1 MLFPSVL
8 SFGIFISQVWSLSYP
23 STFWPAGAPLAVR
36 SPYLNS
42 YLNLTTGANHANEWP
57 QHWTEDHIVAWDLWI
72 SVDGEYLQLFGGGG
86 GPATN
91 LINVALTPTRT
102 ILVIQ
107 AGPMDVN
114 VTFLSP
120 IETDSLVRQSFPFT
134 YLYVDAVSRDGR
146 QHDVQFYTDVTGEWL
161 SNDIT
166 DNIRW
171 STAQKPSFI
180 YHEASLSSPSSMN
193 EDGEMA
199 LDATLYY
206 ATPWSS
212 TVTFRTGDA
221 AVTRPMWTHNKTLS
235 NTQDNNYRAINDNW
249 PTFSFAF
256 DAGNITTSPTLM
268 WALGLVRNPSIKY
281 RQQDRYSYFWTEYDN
296 IDQGIN
302 AFLQDFEDA
311 QNRADNLDESI
322 LSAARNISSDY
333 GDLVT
338 LAARQTL
345 ASTDITV
352 SKAADGSWNST
363 DIKMFMKD
371 IGSSRRVNPVDVMY
385 ASIPAFLHFNASW
398 AGYLLEPL
406 LDYQQSTLSQV
417 LYAAPDLGEQYPIA
431 SGNTSPPVNESIS
444 TSADMLIMA
453 WMYGTYST
461 DSAFLRQYYTLF
473 RQWAEYLKN
482 VTSASAGF
490 VDSDGLDNVNLELKS
505 IIGIACTGKIAGAI
519 GQSGDA
525 DDYES
530 LAQSYMSSWQSSAS
544 EGNHLVSTYGNA
556 STWSLIYNMFP
567 DRLLNLSLVEED
579 TYSSQDTFYLS
590 QISDG
595 NASPGIFGIQ
605 YDSTVDQ
612 VAKSHWTML
621 TAGAT
626 RNTDVR
632 DGLVSAAH
640 QKGSSNAS
648 AGVFPTTYNAQ
659 NGTTVGGRASPAQG
673 AIFSLLAL
681 NLDPLKGASSSGG
694 KEGSSSSTTATATG
708 AIVGG
713 VVVGVVTIA
722 VVVVCI
728 FFWRRRK
735 QRGYHMAQPQ
745 AAELALDQ
753 SPENQYAPMAS
764 QIIPYGPASHFTP
777 PLVSA
782 WSSDSKLMRLMPP
795 RQDVYSAST
804 SGANSRSAI
813 SSEADTATQ
822 LRDEVENLRREME
835 QIRVQTAYQAPPE
848 YELDPTSGSSSE
860 GTPAQS
866 IPGRQLH

>member
-1 MLFPSVL
+1 MFFPYVL
-8 SFGIFISQVWSLSYP
+8 ISGVLISQVWSLANP
-23 STFWPAGAPLAVR
+23 STFWPAAAPLAVR

-42 YLNLTTGANHANEWP
+42 YLNLITGANHANEWP

-91 LINVALTPTRT
+91 LTNIALTPTRT
-102 ILVIQ
+102 ILMIQ

-120 IETDSLVRQSFPFT
+120 IEPDSLVRQSFPFT
-134 YLYVDAVSRDGR
+134 YLSVDVVSRDGR
-146 QHDVQFYTDVTGEWL
+146 EHDIQFYTDVTGEWL

-166 DNIRW
+166 DSVRW
-171 STAQKPSFI
+171 NTAQKSSFI

-212 TVTFRTGDA
+212 SVTFQTGDA
-221 AVTRPMWTHNKTLS
+221 AVARPMWAQNKTLS
-235 NTQDNNYRAINDNW
+235 NTQDDNYRAINDNW

-256 DAGNITTSPTLM
+256 DAGNITTSSTLM
-268 WALGLVRNPSIKY
+268 WALGLVRSPSIRY
-281 RQQDRYSYFWTEYDN
+281 RQQDRYPYFWTEYDD

-322 LSAARNISSDY
+322 LSAARDISPDY
-333 GDLVT
+333 GDLVS

-371 IGSSRRVNPVDVMY
+371 MGSSRRVNPVDVIY
-385 ASIPAFLHFNASW
+385 ASVPAFLCFNASW

-406 LDYQQSTLSQV
+406 LDYQQLTLSQA
-417 LYAAPDLGEQYPIA
+417 LYAAPDLGAQYPTA
-431 SGNTSPPVNESIS
+431 LGNTSPPVNESIS
-444 TSADMLIMA
+444 NSADMLILA
-453 WMYGTYST
+453 WMYGAYST
-461 DSAFLRQYYTLF
+461 DSAFLRRYYTLF
-473 RQWAEYLKN
+473 KQWAEYLKN

-490 VDSDGLDNVNLELKS
+490 VDSDGLDNVNLELKG
-505 IIGIACTGKIAGAI
+505 IIGIACMGKIAEAI
-519 GQSGDA
+519 GQSDDA
-525 DDYES
+525 GDYES
-530 LAQSYMSSWQSSAS
+530 LAQSRMSSWQSSGS
-544 EGNHLVSTYGNA
+544 EGSHLVSTYGNA
-556 STWSLIYNMFP
+556 STWSLIYNMFS
-567 DRLLNLSLVEED
+567 DRILNLSLVEED
-579 TYSSQDTFYLS
+579 THSTSAR
-590 QISDG
+590 SDD
-595 NASPGIFGIQ
+595 AGIFGVQ
-605 YDSTVDQ
+605 YDSTVGQ

-632 DGLVSAAH
+632 DGLVLEVH
-640 QKGSSNAS
+640 QKASSNAS
-648 AGVFPTTYNAQ
+648 AG
-659 NGTTVGGRASPAQG
+659 NGTTLGGQASPAQG

-681 NLDPLKGASSSGG
+681 NLDPLEFSSSSDGI
-694 KEGSSSSTTATATG
+694 EGSSLSTTTGIG

-713 VVVGVVTIA
+713 VVGGVAAIA
-722 VVVVCI
+722 VVVACA

-735 QRGYHMAQPQ
+735 QRGHHLAQTK
-745 AAELALDQ
+745 ATEYSLNR
-753 SPENQYAPMAS
+753 SPENHQPQLA
-764 QIIPYGPASHFTP
+764 ISHL

-782 WSSDSKLMRLMPP
+782 WSSDSKLIRLMPP
-795 RQDVYSAST
+795 SQDTYSAST
-804 SGANSRSAI
+804 SGVSSSSVI
-813 SSEADTATQ
+813 SSEVDTATQ
-822 LRDEVENLRREME
+822 LRNEVENLRREMD
-835 QIRVQTAYQAPPE
+835 QIRVQTSYQAPPE
-848 YELDPTSGSSSE
+848 YELDPMSGSSSE
-860 GTPAQS
+860 GTLAPS
-866 IPGRQLH
+866 VPGKWSR